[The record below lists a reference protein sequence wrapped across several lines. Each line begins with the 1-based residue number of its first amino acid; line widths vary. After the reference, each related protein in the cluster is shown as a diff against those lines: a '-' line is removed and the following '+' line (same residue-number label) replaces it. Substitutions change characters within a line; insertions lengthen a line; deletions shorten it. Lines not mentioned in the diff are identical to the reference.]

1 MACHNVLCKT
11 APDWVNNILIGNDVN
26 SFLPKAYIS
35 ILVALATL
43 TPNGGETEGWMP
55 LSMASVET
63 N

>member
-1 MACHNVLCKT
+1 MRRRIVVALLATGFNG
-11 APDWVNNILIGNDVN
+11 ILIGNDVN

-55 LSMASVET
+55 LSMASVDT